1 MRLPDFEAWA
11 IFASV
16 HEHRSFTAAAE
27 ALGLSKATVSKA
39 VTRLEAHL
47 GTALFHRTSRRL
59 SLTES
64 GKALAV
70 HAARMLAEAE
80 AAEEAARDE
89 ASAPT
94 GLVRV
99 AAPMTFGL
107 MHVAPAV
114 ADFLT
119 QHPGIKVD
127 LHLSDEKIDIID
139 MGFDIALRIA
149 ALPDSSLRARRLG
162 DITAHIVAA
171 PAYFE
176 KHGRPTHPAQLAE
189 HQCLS
194 YAYVA
199 TPDLWRFHGP
209 GGEEA
214 SVRLNGPLRCNSGEA
229 MLPALRAGLGIAR
242 LPGFIVDADIAAGA
256 LEPVLQNWSMTPV
269 ALHLLSPPG
278 GLRPARV
285 ELLIAFLS
293 GRFRAICAHES
304 RPPFSGNDHDS
315 LS

>member
-11 IFASV
+11 IFAKV
-16 HEHRSFTAAAE
+16 VDHRSFTAAAD

-64 GKALAV
+64 GKALAA
-70 HAARMLAEAE
+70 HAQRIVAEAE

-89 ASAPT
+89 AAAPS
-94 GLVRV
+94 GLVRI

-107 MHVAPAV
+107 MHVAPAI
-114 ADFLT
+114 ADFLA

-127 LHLSDEKIDIID
+127 LHFSDEKVDIIE

-162 DITAHIVAA
+162 AIEAHVVAS
-171 PAYFE
+171 PAYFARN
-176 KHGRPTHPAQLAE
+176 GRPTHPAQLAE
-189 HQCLS
+189 HQCI
-194 YAYVA
+194 AYTNVA
-199 TPDLWRFHGP
+199 NPGLWRFHGP

-214 SVRLNGPLRCNSGEA
+214 SVRLNGPLRCNSGDA

-242 LPGFIVDADIAAGA
+242 LPGFIVDADIAAGT
-256 LEPVLQNWSMTPV
+256 LEPVLEKWALNPV

-278 GLRPARV
+278 GPRPARV
-285 ELLIAFLS
+285 ELLIDFLS
-293 GRFRAICAHES
+293 RRFRALCATES
-304 RPPFSGNDHDS
+304 LGMR
-315 LS
+315 